1 MPAVEPLLAQL
12 EPRQRLVVRQV
23 VLAGWSYRRLA
34 QQMQVSPMTI
44 QRLLRRGLAQLRHD
58 LDQGALRPATLVG
71 SVGSA
76 APGC

>member
-1 MPAVEPLLAQL
+1 VEALLKHL
-12 EPRQRLVVRQV
+12 EPRQRQVVRQV

-44 QRLLRRGLAQLRHD
+44 QRLLHRGLAQLRSQ
-58 LDQGALRPATLVG
+58 LDQSQLRPETLVCPAA
-71 SVGSA
+71 SA